1 MEPAVVSRGPLL
13 RSIPK
18 AVDIDDPRALEGE
31 PIEVGNDRR
40 RRDSYPQPGS
50 SPLSTSARDTVVR
63 LLIASS
69 AIVIVMLPGPAG
81 AQTVSVSPAVGY
93 RFGGD
98 LYEELTA
105 TQLDLD
111 GAPSVGVVLDVFTGR
126 DVAVTFLYSHQ
137 EAVVDVPRATGP
149 PARTVIAV
157 DHWHGGS
164 TQDFDYG
171 RVRPFV
177 DGSLGL
183 TRFYGGGDS
192 ETRFSL
198 GGGGGV
204 KLLATRN
211 LGVRLDGRV
220 YAVFV
225 DGDDSTTICS
235 PGVCIIGLH
244 LRVLWQADF
253 TAGVVVSF

>member
-1 MEPAVVSRGPLL
+1 
-13 RSIPK
+13 
-18 AVDIDDPRALEGE
+18 
-31 PIEVGNDRR
+31 
-40 RRDSYPQPGS
+40 
-50 SPLSTSARDTVVR
+50 
-63 LLIASS
+63 
-69 AIVIVMLPGPAG
+69 MLPGPAG
-81 AQTVSVSPAVGY
+81 AQTVSVSPFVGY

-164 TQDFDYG
+164 TQDFDFG

-204 KLLATRN
+204 KLLAAAKPRRAP
-211 LGVRLDGRV
+211 GRARLRRLRRRRRQQHDLLTWRLHHRPASAG
-220 YAVFV
+220 ALA
-225 DGDDSTTICS
+225 G
-235 PGVCIIGLH
+235 GLH
-244 LRVLWQADF
+244 GRGGRLVLSRVGTLAAIVSAAKVRIRRRPQGTSAAG
-253 TAGVVVSF
+253 TAGVMTASLPNASSPSTGLLTR

>member
-1 MEPAVVSRGPLL
+1 MV
-13 RSIPK
+13 
-18 AVDIDDPRALEGE
+18 RALQRL
-31 PIEVGNDRR
+31 I
-40 RRDSYPQPGS
+40 S
-50 SPLSTSARDTVVR
+50 STA
-63 LLIASS
+63 IAV
-69 AIVIVMLPGPAG
+69 AAVAG
-81 AQTVSVSPAVGY
+81 AADAQTVSVTPFAGY

-105 TQLDLD
+105 TRLDLD
-111 GAPSVGVVLDVFTGR
+111 GAPSVGVVVDVFTGR
-126 DVAVTFLYSHQ
+126 DVSVTFLYSHQ
-137 EAVVDVPRATGP
+137 EAAVHVPRASGP
-149 PARTVIAV
+149 PARTIIAV

-164 TQDFDYG
+164 TQDFDFG

-198 GGGGGV
+198 AGGGGV
-204 KLLATRN
+204 TLLATRN
-211 LGVRLDGRV
+211 LGVRLDGRL

-225 DGDDSTTICS
+225 DGEGSTTICS
-235 PGVCIIGLH
+235 PGVCLLGVH
-244 LRVLWQADF
+244 VRVLWQADF